1 MLPTKREALD
11 VTPEADIPNGAT
23 SAPHFGIHISIAE
36 ATGEPSK
43 QRPFNRDVAGL
54 LQVPFPQ
61 VDKNKPSLSWRAS
74 WECGAWGQCQWVC
87 CVYNQKEGK
96 VGRLSDLPGALG

>member
-1 MLPTKREALD
+1 MLSPKHAALD
-11 VTPEADIPNGAT
+11 VTAEEDIPNGAT

-36 ATGEPSK
+36 VTGEPSK

-61 VDKNKPSLSWRAS
+61 VDKNKPSLSFSAYS
-74 WECGAWGQCQWVC
+74 YCGAWGQ
-87 CVYNQKEGK
+87 
-96 VGRLSDLPGALG
+96 

>member
-1 MLPTKREALD
+1 MLSPKHAALD
-11 VTPEADIPNGAT
+11 VTAEEDIPKGAF

-54 LQVPFPQ
+54 FQVPFPQ
-61 VDKNKPSLSWRAS
+61 VDKNKPSLSFWAYG
-74 WECGAWGQCQWVC
+74 ECGAWGQCQCVC
-87 CVYNQKEGK
+87 CVYNHTEGN
-96 VGRLSDLPGALG
+96 VGRLSELPGAL

>member
-1 MLPTKREALD
+1 MLSTKQEALD

-61 VDKNKPSLSWRAS
+61 VDKNKPSLSFWAYG
-74 WECGAWGQCQWVC
+74 ECGAWGQCQCVC
-87 CVYNQKEGK
+87 CVYNHKEGK
-96 VGRLSDLPGALG
+96 VGRLSDLLGAL

>member
-1 MLPTKREALD
+1 MLCPKPEALD
-11 VTPEADIPNGAT
+11 GTPEEDIPNGAT

-54 LQVPFPQ
+54 FQVPFPQ
-61 VDKNKPSLSWRAS
+61 VDKNKPSFSWSAY
-74 WECGAWGQCQWVC
+74 WECGA
-87 CVYNQKEGK
+87 
-96 VGRLSDLPGALG
+96 